1 MICCFMRVDTFA
13 RVRQTCKTLR
23 DALVHAWH
31 DALFVPN
38 GKWYE
43 LKISR
48 TKNVALAAA
57 KYMN

>member
-1 MICCFMRVDTFA
+1 MDAVAMICCFMRVDTLA

-43 LKISR
+43 LK
-48 TKNVALAAA
+48 NVATHWQQST
-57 KYMN
+57 